1 MLTPI
6 PSRILRDT
14 AVFHIPSGM
23 DGYQTTTDVAKT
35 VQRVHLQSD
44 NRTVKTTTNTE
55 VTLRGTLYIDGR
67 LSFPQLDF
75 WALQEQAQQAGAV
88 MTVTVT
94 DRQKRRTGP
103 YTVQTIDGL
112 PDDEGNLHHWELGLV

>member
-14 AVFHIPSGM
+14 AVFHIPTAI
-23 DGYQTTTDVAKT
+23 DGYQTPTDTVKT
-35 VQRVHLQSD
+35 VKRVHLQSD
-44 NRTVKTTTNTE
+44 NRTIKTGTNTE
-55 VTLRGTLYIDGR
+55 VTLRGVLFVDAR
-67 LSFPQLDF
+67 LSFPALDF
-75 WALQEQAQQAGAV
+75 WALQTQAQNAGAQ

-94 DRQKRRTGP
+94 DRQGRSTGP

-112 PDDEGNLHHWELGLV
+112 PDDEDNLHHWELGLI